1 MILLL
6 KYNHFLWK
14 GCESH
19 GLIFA
24 LHRITEWNWR
34 PMALSGSFL
43 WIKPSCMLFCCCS
56 SITAKAE
63 NEKAFRLVLCVL
75 KCYQIILS
83 FNMPT
88 KTKKCLFLKYQH
100 LETKFWETWNPLV
113 NQWKYYSKKY
123 YGTMMT
129 FFKKKNNNANNE
141 KSANWSLKIARFG
154 ILLT

>member
-88 KTKKCLFLKYQH
+88 KTKKMSFFEIQAFRNIILRNLKSFGESMEILFEKILWNYDDFFLK
-100 LETKFWETWNPLV
+100 
-113 NQWKYYSKKY
+113 WKTIMPIMKK
-123 YGTMMT
+123 
-129 FFKKKNNNANNE
+129 APIE
-141 KSANWSLKIARFG
+141 V
-154 ILLT
+154 